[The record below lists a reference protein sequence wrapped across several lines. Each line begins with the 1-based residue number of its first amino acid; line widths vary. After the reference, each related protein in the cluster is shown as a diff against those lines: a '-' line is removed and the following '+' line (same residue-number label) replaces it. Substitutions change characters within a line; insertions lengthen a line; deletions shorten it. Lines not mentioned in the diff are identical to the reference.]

1 MSVDCLSTIDVSNCL
16 LSRILTHCN
25 TRNLMEPWIW
35 SAILMLLAMGL
46 VVMELFIPSGGVL
59 GFLAA
64 CSVVAAIYLSFQNYD
79 NQWVGLGFVAAAV
92 IGTPVVFVMAIKYWP
107 ETSIGKAVLPEVVS
121 GDEVLP
127 DNEQLRL
134 LRSLEG
140 QVGITKSKMLPSGGV
155 RIDGRTIDAVSEGM
169 PIDEGQLVRVI
180 KVQGTHVVVRPLDP
194 DEVDEHEQSER
205 PANPDDV
212 LSQHVEDLGLDEL
225 DEPLG

>member
-1 MSVDCLSTIDVSNCL
+1 
-16 LSRILTHCN
+16 
-25 TRNLMEPWIW
+25 MEPWIW
-35 SAILMLLAMGL
+35 STVLMLLAVGL
-46 VVMELFIPSGGVL
+46 VALELFIPSGGVL

-64 CSVVAAIYLSFQNYD
+64 CSVVGAVFLAFNNYE
-79 NQWVGLGFVAAAV
+79 NHWVGLGFVALAV
-92 IGTPVVFVMAIKYWP
+92 IGTPIVVVVAVKYWP
-107 ETSIGKAVLPEVVS
+107 ETSIGRAVLPEVVS

-140 QVGITKSKMLPSGGV
+140 QVGTTKSKMLPSGGV

-180 KVQGTHVVVRPLDP
+180 KVSGARVVVRPLDP
-194 DEVDEHEQSER
+194 EEAAQHESGQR
-205 PANPDDV
+205 KTNPDDI
-212 LSQHVEDLGLDEL
+212 LSQNVEDLGLDSL